1 MREGKVFCFPARGLS
16 GVLLRN
22 QTRCSSTALQ
32 NASAYAARKLRQ
44 RFGVRRCS
52 AAFNRLNSLTDPGGQ
67 EAPLVLQAHLAAG
80 EKVCDSRDR
89 LSIATRARADCQ
101 DEITQ

>member
-1 MREGKVFCFPARGLS
+1 MLT
-16 GVLLRN
+16 N
-22 QTRCSSTALQ
+22 QKRCSSAALQ
-32 NASAYAARKLRQ
+32 NANAYGARKLRQ
-44 RFGVRRCS
+44 PFEVRRRS
-52 AAFNRLNSLTDPGGQ
+52 AAFNRLNSLTNPGAQ
-67 EAPLVLQAHLAAG
+67 VAPLVLQAHLAAG